1 MNVIGETT
9 MAIKI
14 VPPKTRPAST
24 QSGVLDLDLDI
35 DKLADESISIA
46 VLESGEIIANME
58 RPVPTEEGEDDEVD
72 IHYARVGEALGDAKN
87 TVLLGAIV
95 DRPAGVIPIPLPA
108 ADFIEDAQPATP
120 TRWQVQLIFLRTVQA
135 TMTSPIL

>member
-1 MNVIGETT
+1 

-24 QSGVLDLDLDI
+24 RSGALAINIDI

-46 VLESGEIIANME
+46 ALESGEIIVNME
-58 RPVPTEEGEDDEVD
+58 RPVPTEEGEDDDVD

-87 TVLLGAIV
+87 TVLLGAIA

-135 TMTSPIL
+135 TMTPPIL

>member
-1 MNVIGETT
+1 

-58 RPVPTEEGEDDEVD
+58 RPVPTEEG
-72 IHYARVGEALGDAKN
+72 R
-87 TVLLGAIV
+87 T
-95 DRPAGVIPIPLPA
+95 
-108 ADFIEDAQPATP
+108 
-120 TRWQVQLIFLRTVQA
+120 TRLTYI
-135 TMTSPIL
+135 MHG

>member
-1 MNVIGETT
+1 M
-9 MAIKI
+9 
-14 VPPKTRPAST
+14 ST

-72 IHYARVGEALGDAKN
+72 IHYARVGEALGDAKKILYYLARSL
-87 TVLLGAIV
+87 TDLLASYLFLFQRLTLLKTPNPQ
-95 DRPAGVIPIPLPA
+95 RPPVG
-108 ADFIEDAQPATP
+108 
-120 TRWQVQLIFLRTVQA
+120 R
-135 TMTSPIL
+135 SS